1 MAKLTKK
8 EIMTIMYSHLATG
21 SLLGD
26 LAKGLFMNYPKTA
39 NAVLWVA
46 VTSMPLESV
55 HVTFVQT
62 EYGFSFKYPDDD
74 DFWYSLSEATNDE
87 LANLE
92 DSLPELKDFMGA

>member
-55 HVTFVQT
+55 HVTFT
-62 EYGFSFKYPDDD
+62 SAADGFSFKYPND
-74 DFWYSLSEATNDE
+74 DFDFWWKLSEADDRE
-87 LANLE
+87 LEQLE
-92 DSLPELKDFMGA
+92 EVLPELKDFP

>member
-55 HVTFVQT
+55 HVTFRET
-62 EYGFSFKYPDDD
+62 EYGFSFKYPGEDY
-74 DFWYSLSEATNDE
+74 WWKLSEATNDE